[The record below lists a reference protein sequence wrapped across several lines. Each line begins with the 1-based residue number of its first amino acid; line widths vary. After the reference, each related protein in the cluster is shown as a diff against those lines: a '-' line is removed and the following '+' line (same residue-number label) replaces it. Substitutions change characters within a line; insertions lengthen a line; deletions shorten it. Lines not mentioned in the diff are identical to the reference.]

1 MSMRIISALVENKPG
16 VLTRISGMFTRRG
29 INIQSLTVSPCE
41 RDGLSRMT
49 IVTMSDDRE
58 LEKAEKQLNTLVEV
72 VKVSTLHKSSSI
84 VRDLCLVRINVT
96 DVRRREA
103 VMQMVSASGAK
114 IVDVSLNA
122 LTVEIVDEPRKIDK
136 FVEMVRGY
144 GIKQLLRTGVTAI
157 AMDGAN
163 SGSANGGSVNGGLK

>member
-1 MSMRIISALVENKPG
+1 
-16 VLTRISGMFTRRG
+16 
-29 INIQSLTVSPCE
+29 
-41 RDGLSRMT
+41 
-49 IVTMSDDRE
+49 MSDDRE

-84 VRDLCLVRINVT
+84 VRDLCLVRINAT
-96 DVRRREA
+96 DVRRREE
-103 VMQMVSASGAK
+103 VMQMVNAYGAK

-122 LTVEIVDEPRKIDK
+122 LTVEIVNEPRKIDK
-136 FVEMVRGY
+136 FIEMAKGY

-163 SGSANGGSVNGGLK
+163 GGSANGGLK